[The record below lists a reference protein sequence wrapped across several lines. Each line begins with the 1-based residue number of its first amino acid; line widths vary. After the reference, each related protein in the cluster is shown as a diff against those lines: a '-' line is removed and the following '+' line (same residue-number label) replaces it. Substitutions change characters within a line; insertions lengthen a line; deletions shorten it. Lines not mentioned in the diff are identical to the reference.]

1 MRCKVIELAREIKY
15 IAGFPRKEPKGRRD
29 MIIEEFRAIDE
40 APCAR
45 IFTLDE
51 TLLFVF

>member
-1 MRCKVIELAREIKY
+1 MRCKGKELARAIKF
-15 IAGFPRKEPKGRRD
+15 IAGFPRKEPKGRRE

-40 APCAR
+40 APCAGS
-45 IFTLDE
+45 FTLDE